1 MSSPHAEILVSPVPA
16 LPPSPKPAMEDG
28 HGVDEPMHDAHS
40 IAGLED
46 EISRKSFKRKY
57 RRFRL

>member
-1 MSSPHAEILVSPVPA
+1 MASPHAEILVSPVSA

-40 IAGLED
+40 IAGLDD
-46 EISRKSFKRKY
+46 EISRKSFKRK
-57 RRFRL
+57 